1 MAHELASAFQQTLG
15 IGNLGATKEPDIDVS
30 FEGIDIG
37 ERRITLHTRSD
48 GRRAITLEHR
58 LRSRA

>member
-1 MAHELASAFQQTLG
+1 MAHELAGAYQQALG

-37 ERRITLHTRSD
+37 ADSYTKCNTGPPVWR
-48 GRRAITLEHR
+48 
-58 LRSRA
+58 

>member
-1 MAHELASAFQQTLG
+1 MAHELASAFQQALG

-37 ERRITLHTRSD
+37 ECRVTDTR
-48 GRRAITLEHR
+48 GRMAIMQ
-58 LRSRA
+58 